1 MSQLITEEMTQVK
14 LLFPLTP
21 GETEIMTMAS
31 AYFFSIPGNPTIQ
44 ISKDEL
50 RSLLRKIESE
60 LHRSK
65 VYRVAVANLQK
76 LLGTSD
82 EEATNLFK
90 AVGREAI
97 TLAFKQFARKQ
108 ESVTNINLPV
118 DDTELSNVNLEQ
130 SHDSPHSLKNIAVTS
145 ETGLVDTTEIKLPS
159 ISTSTSIF
167 ESKSETGADVVAN
180 KTIEEPPKTKTPIK
194 WLWQNQKLSKSERT
208 AQLAAEQRLESLRK
222 IGEQLRQARES
233 QGLTLQKLN
242 IYTHISVH
250 QMQAVENADLDQL
263 PEDILIRGF
272 IRVMGNALGLNGIIL
287 ANSLPAPNPTKS
299 VLPSW
304 YQTKKAPGQLNL
316 ELGPIHLYLGYTALV
331 AGAVGGLSLISQQAN
346 DQTVENSQVIIPTSS
361 SLCESTQKTE
371 VNVKSVKPGIKSHA
385 RGVCLGADI
394 SPPEA
399 F

>member
-14 LLFPLTP
+14 SLFPLAP

-31 AYFFSIPGNPTIQ
+31 AYLFNIPGNPTVQ

-50 RSLLRKIESE
+50 RSLLREIESE

-65 VYRVAVANLQK
+65 VYRLAVANVQK
-76 LLGTSD
+76 LLGASD
-82 EEATNLFK
+82 EQAKNLFK

-97 TLAFKQFARKQ
+97 TLAFKQFASKQ
-108 ESVTNINLPV
+108 QEFTNINIQE
-118 DDTELSNVNLEQ
+118 DSTELSNANLEE
-130 SHDSPHSLKNIAVTS
+130 SGNSLLTFKSSASNPQV
-145 ETGLVDTTEIKLPS
+145 GLVDITQTNSP
-159 ISTSTSIF
+159 STS
-167 ESKSETGADVVAN
+167 ESKSKSDHPHVKVDVVAN
-180 KTIEEPPKTKTPIK
+180 KTIEETPKTTTPIK
-194 WLWQNQKLSKSERT
+194 WLWQNQKLSKS
-208 AQLAAEQRLESLRK
+208 QLAVKQAAEQRLESLRQ

-287 ANSLPAPNPTKS
+287 ANSLPVSNQSKS

-304 YQTKKAPGQLNL
+304 YQTKKSPGQLNL
-316 ELGPIHLYLGYTALV
+316 EIGPIHLYVGYTALV

-346 DQTVENSQVIIPTSS
+346 DQALQNSQVIIPTSS
-361 SLCESTQKTE
+361 SLCKSNQKRE
-371 VNVKSVKPGIKSHA
+371 ANVNQGVKSHNT
-385 RGVCLGADI
+385 GVCLGSEI

-399 F
+399 L

>member
-14 LLFPLTP
+14 SLFPLAP

-31 AYFFSIPGNPTIQ
+31 AYLFNIPGNPTIQ

-50 RSLLRKIESE
+50 RSLLREIESE

-65 VYRVAVANLQK
+65 VYRLAVANVQK
-76 LLGTSD
+76 LLGASD
-82 EEATNLFK
+82 EQAKNLFK

-97 TLAFKQFARKQ
+97 TLAFKQFASKQ
-108 ESVTNINLPV
+108 QEFTNINIQE
-118 DDTELSNVNLEQ
+118 DGTELSNANLEE
-130 SHDSPHSLKNIAVTS
+130 SSNSLLTFKSSASNPQV
-145 ETGLVDTTEIKLPS
+145 GLVDITQNNSP
-159 ISTSTSIF
+159 STS
-167 ESKSETGADVVAN
+167 ESKSDHPHVKVNVVGN
-180 KTIEEPPKTKTPIK
+180 KTMEETPKTTTPIK
-194 WLWQNQKLSKSERT
+194 WLWQNQKLSKS
-208 AQLAAEQRLESLRK
+208 QILVKQAAEQRLESLRQ
-222 IGEQLRQARES
+222 IGEQLRQARQS
-233 QGLTLQKLN
+233 QGITLQKLN

-287 ANSLPAPNPTKS
+287 ANSLPVSNQSKS

-304 YQTKKAPGQLNL
+304 YQTKKSPGQLNL
-316 ELGPIHLYLGYTALV
+316 EIGPIHLYVGYTALV

-346 DQTVENSQVIIPTSS
+346 DQAVQNSQVIIPTSS
-361 SLCESTQKTE
+361 SLCKSNQKRE
-371 VNVKSVKPGIKSHA
+371 ANVNQGVKSHHT
-385 RGVCLGADI
+385 GVCLGSEI

-399 F
+399 L